1 VSDPPSTTGHRVSQA
16 GLTIGALG
24 VVFGDIGTS
33 PLYAMR
39 ETFLGHGGEPG
50 PELTPDNVV
59 GALSLTFWAL
69 VIVICLKY
77 LSAVMRADNQGEGGI
92 LALTALLRPASRGRR
107 EATDTEEPH
116 QERRIAHTPP
126 LILLG
131 LFGASLL
138 YGDGMITPS
147 ISVLSAVEGTKVVT
161 PSLSSAVV
169 PIAVLILVA
178 LFSVQRRGTAAVGRV
193 FGPVMILWFTA
204 LGTLGIWHLT
214 NRPSVLRAVNPFYGA
229 QFFIDNGVKGFL
241 ALGSVFLVVTG
252 GEALY
257 ADMGHFGR
265 TPILRAWY
273 FIALPGLLLNYFG
286 QGALLLG
293 DPGAIDNPFYRMAPR
308 WGLWPLVILA
318 TSATVIASQA
328 LISGVF
334 SLTKQA
340 VSLGYLPRVRITHT
354 SETQEGQIYIG
365 VINWGL
371 LVACVALVIGF
382 GSSSNLAAAYGLA
395 VTATMAVTTILFYAV
410 ATRRMRWRPA
420 PTLAMCA
427 MFLVIDLA
435 FLGANI
441 PKVPHGGWLPIL
453 VGFTFLLVLTTW
465 FAGRRITA
473 ERMAD
478 RATPIGD
485 WVEALD
491 TSRIVRGPGVGVYLG
506 PDPAVVPKPLENHL
520 RHARVLPETVVAVAV
535 RFENRPH
542 VPSGDRIEHN
552 DFGNG
557 IHQIIIHVGFTDDL
571 DLPAELARAGPE
583 LGIDFDNATYV
594 LGRETLRV
602 TDRPG
607 MAKWREYLYVFMI
620 KNATTADAYFR
631 LPPDRTVELGVQ
643 VEL

>member
-1 VSDPPSTTGHRVSQA
+1 MAELSENHAHGASQA
-16 GLTIGALG
+16 ALTIGALG

-59 GALSLTFWAL
+59 GVLSLTFWAL
-69 VIVICLKY
+69 AIVICIKY
-77 LSAVMRADNQGEGGI
+77 LSIVMRADNHGEGGI
-92 LALTALLRPASRGRR
+92 LALTALLRPASRRSAPETTAEERR
-107 EATDTEEPH
+107 ERP
-116 QERRIAHTPP
+116 IARTPL

-169 PIAVLILVA
+169 PIAVAILVA

-193 FGPVMILWFTA
+193 FGPVMIVWFS
-204 LGTLGIWHLT
+204 TLGILGVWHLAT
-214 NRPSVLRAVNPFYGA
+214 RPSILRAINPLYGA
-229 QFFIDNGVKGFL
+229 QFFADNGTKGFL

-265 TPILRAWY
+265 MPILRAWY

-293 DPGAIDNPFYRMAPR
+293 DPTAIDNPFYRMAPR

-395 VTATMAVTTILFYAV
+395 VTATMAVTTVLFYAV
-410 ATRRMRWRPA
+410 ATRRMRWKPA

-427 MFLVIDLA
+427 VFLVVDVA

-453 VGFTFLLVLTTW
+453 VGFTFLLMLTTW

-478 RATPIGD
+478 RATPFEE

-491 TSRIVRGPGVGVYLG
+491 PRIIRGPGVGVYLG
-506 PDPAVVPKPLENHL
+506 SDPAVVPKPLENHL
-520 RHARVLPETVVAVAV
+520 RHAGVLPGTAVAVAV
-535 RFENRPH
+535 KFESRPH
-542 VPSGDRIEHN
+542 VPPDERAEPRYLGK
-552 DFGNG
+552 G
-557 IHQIIIHVGFTDDL
+557 IHQIIIHIGFTDDL
-571 DLPAELARAGPE
+571 DVPEELARVGPQ
-583 LGIDFDNATYV
+583 LDIDFADATYV

-607 MAKWREYLYVFMI
+607 MAKWREHLYVLMI